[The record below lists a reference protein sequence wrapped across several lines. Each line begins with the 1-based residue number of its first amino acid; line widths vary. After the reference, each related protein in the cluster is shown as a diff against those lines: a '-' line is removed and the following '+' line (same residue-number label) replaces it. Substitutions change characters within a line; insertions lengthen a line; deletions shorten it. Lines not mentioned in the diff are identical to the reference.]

1 MNPELQQLLLN
12 QLKRLEDNLDAMRT
26 KQEETAIQAAKIE
39 GKVDSEGTRMADLDA
54 KISHLHKSVG
64 NLKVDMA
71 VTQAKAG
78 GIAGLLG
85 GGLLTVIIK
94 VIELLSGQ

>member
-1 MNPELQQLLLN
+1 MLLE
-12 QLKRLEDNLDAMRT
+12 QLKRLEDNIDSMRS
-26 KQEETAIQAAKIE
+26 KQEETAVQAAEIK
-39 GKVDSEGTRMADLDA
+39 GKVDSESAKTADLND
-54 KISHLHKSVG
+54 KISHLHRSVG
-64 NLKVDMA
+64 SLKVDMA
-71 VTQAKAG
+71 ITQAKAG